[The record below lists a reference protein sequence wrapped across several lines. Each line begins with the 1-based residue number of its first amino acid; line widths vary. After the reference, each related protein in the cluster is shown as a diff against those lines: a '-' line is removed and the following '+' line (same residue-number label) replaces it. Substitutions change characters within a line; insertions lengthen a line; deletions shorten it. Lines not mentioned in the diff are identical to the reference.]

1 LQHTTPFSSSF
12 APPFDVAT
20 RCSILA
26 SPVGMVSPQKK
37 QRLPCKKSKR
47 SSCFIPVAG
56 RRLMFDMSGVRRRE
70 KPAEA
75 CPLDGKGLNV
85 IALQDGA
92 FLVVGKDLL
101 GHVVDHHGTFEVG
114 YGWISAVLLSDE

>member
-1 LQHTTPFSSSF
+1 
-12 APPFDVAT
+12 
-20 RCSILA
+20 
-26 SPVGMVSPQKK
+26 M
-37 QRLPCKKSKR
+37 
-47 SSCFIPVAG
+47 AG
-56 RRLMFDMSGVRRRE
+56 RRLMFDMSGVRRRA

>member
-1 LQHTTPFSSSF
+1 MLHSGGGS
-12 APPFDVAT
+12 APNV
-20 RCSILA
+20 RHE
-26 SPVGMVSPQKK
+26 
-37 QRLPCKKSKR
+37 
-47 SSCFIPVAG
+47 
-56 RRLMFDMSGVRRRE
+56 RRAE
-70 KPAEA
+70 AEQPAEA

>member
-1 LQHTTPFSSSF
+1 
-12 APPFDVAT
+12 
-20 RCSILA
+20 
-26 SPVGMVSPQKK
+26 
-37 QRLPCKKSKR
+37 
-47 SSCFIPVAG
+47 
-56 RRLMFDMSGVRRRE
+56 MFDMSGVRRRE

-75 CPLDGKGLNV
+75 SPLDGKGLNV